1 MHPLADV
8 QASAGYKKYTVW
20 RRNQPTSFFSSHER
34 ILAIDGE
41 WIHVMPSEAGGAT
54 VFGGS
59 GKTSSIHFST
69 VIGCKVK
76 STHPKQFKVS
86 SCLLAIATTS
96 IVLYEAKLTSSQI
109 LVLKS
114 ERESKKYDF
123 EALSRSEATEIVEE
137 IMKGMDLYKDA
148 TMT

>member
-8 QASAGYKKYTVW
+8 QASAGYKKYSVW

-41 WIHVMPSEAGGAT
+41 WIHIMPSDATGAT

-59 GKTSSIHFST
+59 GKTTSIHFST

-76 STHPKQFKVS
+76 RTHPKQFKVG
-86 SCLLAIATTS
+86 CVYIFFFTMALLLWTFKI
-96 IVLYEAKLTSSQI
+96 
-109 LVLKS
+109 
-114 ERESKKYDF
+114 
-123 EALSRSEATEIVEE
+123 
-137 IMKGMDLYKDA
+137 
-148 TMT
+148 